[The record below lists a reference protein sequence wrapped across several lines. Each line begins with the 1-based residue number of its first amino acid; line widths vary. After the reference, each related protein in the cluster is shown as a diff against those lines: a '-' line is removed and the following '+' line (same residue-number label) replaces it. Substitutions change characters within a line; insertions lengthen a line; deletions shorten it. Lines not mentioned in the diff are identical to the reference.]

1 MKTEKI
7 ELVVVGAGGFGREV
21 IWQIERN
28 KEMMETYTI
37 LGFVDDTL
45 CGGEV
50 NGYPVVGNIAWL
62 LAQTKDIAV
71 MVAIGNAVVRKRLAS
86 ELVTNKNLMF
96 PSFVADNVISSDLVT
111 IGKGSI
117 ICLGTIVTVN
127 ISVGEFSI
135 INLASTIGH
144 DVVIEDFV
152 TVYPG
157 ANISGNVTIHETTEI
172 GTGARIIQGKEIGA
186 NSVIGAGTVVIR
198 DIPEGVTVVGNPAR
212 IVKSNSL

>member
-1 MKTEKI
+1 MKSEKI

-28 KEMMETYTI
+28 KELMETYSI
-37 LGFVDDTL
+37 LGFVDDSL

-50 NGYPVVGNIAWL
+50 NGYPVVGNLAWL
-62 LAQTKDIAV
+62 AAQTKKMAV
-71 MVAIGNAVVRKRLAS
+71 VVAIGNAAVRKRIAS
-86 ELVTNKNLMF
+86 ELMKNASLMF
-96 PSFVADNVISSDLVT
+96 PTLVADNVIGSKLLT

-117 ICLGTIVTVN
+117 ICLGTIATVN
-127 ISVGEFSI
+127 ISIGEFCI

-172 GTGARIIQGKEIGA
+172 GTGAKIIQGKEIGA
-186 NSVIGAGTVVIR
+186 NTVIGAGTVVIR
-198 DIPEGVTVVGNPAR
+198 DIPEGVTAVGNPAR